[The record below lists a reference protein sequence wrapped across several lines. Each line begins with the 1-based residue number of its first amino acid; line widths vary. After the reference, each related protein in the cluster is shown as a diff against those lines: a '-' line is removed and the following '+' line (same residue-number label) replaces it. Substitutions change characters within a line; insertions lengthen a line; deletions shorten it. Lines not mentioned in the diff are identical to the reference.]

1 MTSSVWLAVG
11 AVAASLLGRGLG
23 PTTLVL
29 LATSVGVAAAG
40 LRLSGRDRTGRRW
53 LAAFGPSAIGAV
65 AIALR
70 LAALG
75 DVGPPAP
82 EATLPVESGPWTGD
96 VVSVSSP
103 RDGQQVA
110 ILRLTIGK
118 GPATA
123 TPPAEIDVAA
133 TLPRF
138 PAVEPGDAVRVKGR
152 IEAAH
157 DGPYGAYL
165 ARIGVAG
172 TIYSRMLEV
181 IGRREDP
188 AAHLERLR
196 RTAGAAL
203 EAAIPEPEAGLAAG
217 IVIGLRDRVDRDLA
231 ADFTTVGAS
240 HVVAISGWNIAIV
253 AATVASLAGR
263 LARRRRA
270 IVLVAAIV
278 AYVLFAGA
286 SPSVVRAAVMAGV
299 VLVARETGRAGRA
312 TAALCWAAALL
323 LLVDPALIADPG
335 FQLSTLATGGILAW
349 ANPWTERLGRLA
361 GGRLPGWLA
370 ESIGVSLAAQAATL
384 PVVLATFG
392 RLALISPV
400 VNLAIVPLVAPAMAA
415 SLVALAGGGLALA
428 GAPGVIA
435 TIAGLPAW
443 GLLTTMCTVIRAAAT
458 LPFANVTLG
467 PPWALVA
474 GAVSGLVI
482 LGLPAVLRR
491 RRRERSGRSLELGA
505 TEAKPPIATRAGA
518 VQSRL
523 PRAAA
528 SRLPRAALLA
538 LVAATAMVGL
548 AFAHRADGTTRIT
561 VIDVGQG
568 DAILVEGGHGGRML
582 VDGGPDPDRLL
593 IELDRRLPPW
603 DRRLDI
609 LVLTHPHEDH
619 VAGMPALLER
629 YRVGRVY
636 ETGMRGP
643 GPGYAA
649 FARELAGKA
658 GPPRSILSTG
668 ARIRVDDIRLQVLW
682 PDPGRV
688 PPEPPDAGRGINDV
702 SVVLLGEVAGRR
714 FLLTGDVE
722 DDVDPLLASRGLPPV
737 DILKVAHHGSATAS
751 TPAFLDRV
759 RPKVAIVSA
768 GAGNPYGHPARSTI
782 DRLAGAGA
790 RVLRTDTD
798 GSVAVTIAATGEI
811 GVATGGARRVA
822 VLTETVVADLT
833 LARAMLSR
841 AAMASAGPPAAAAPA
856 APTEPVRRALV
867 ARVAFACG
875 IPSSE

>member
-11 AVAASLLGRGLG
+11 AVAASLLGRGVG
-23 PTTLVL
+23 PATLIL
-29 LATSVGVAAAG
+29 LATAVGVAAAG
-40 LRLSGRDRTGRRW
+40 LRLSRRDRTGRRW
-53 LAAFGPSAIGAV
+53 LAAFGPGAIGAI

-70 LAALG
+70 LAAAG
-75 DVGPPAP
+75 DAGSPPAASP
-82 EATLPVESGPWTGD
+82 PAGSGQWTGD

-110 ILRLTIGK
+110 TIRLTIEDG
-118 GPATA
+118 GGAA
-123 TPPAEIDVAA
+123 GTPTEIEVAA

-138 PAVEPGDAVRVKGR
+138 PAVEPGDAVRVNGQ
-152 IEAAH
+152 IQAVP
-157 DGPYGAYL
+157 DGPYGDYL
-165 ARIGVAG
+165 ARIGVGG
-172 TIYSRMLEV
+172 TIYSRTLEV
-181 IGRREDP
+181 IGRRDDP
-188 AAHLERLR
+188 ATSLERLR
-196 RTAGAAL
+196 RAAGAAL
-203 EAAIPEPEAGLAAG
+203 AAAIPEPEAGLAAG
-217 IVIGLRDRVDRDLA
+217 IVIGLRERVDRDLA

-312 TAALCWAAALL
+312 SAALGWAAAVL
-323 LLVDPALIADPG
+323 LLVDPDLISDPG

-349 ANPWTERLGRLA
+349 ANPWTERLGRLG
-361 GGRLPGWLA
+361 GGRVPGWLA
-370 ESIGVSLAAQAATL
+370 ESIGVSLAAQTATI
-384 PVVLATFG
+384 PIVLATFG
-392 RLALISPV
+392 RLALVSPV

-415 SLVALAGGGLALA
+415 SLVALVGGGLALA
-428 GAPGVIA
+428 GGPAVVA
-435 TIAGLPAW
+435 TLAGLPAW
-443 GLLTTMCTVIRAAAT
+443 GFLTTMCTVIRAAAG

-467 PPWALVA
+467 PPWTLVA
-474 GAVSGLVI
+474 GAASGLAI
-482 LGLPAVLRR
+482 LGLPVVLRR
-491 RRRERSGRSLELGA
+491 GRRGRSRGPLERDA
-505 TEAKPPIATRAGA
+505 AGA
-518 VQSRL
+518 IPPVA
-523 PRAAA
+523 PRTGAPTA
-528 SRLPRAALLA
+528 RVPRTAILA

-629 YRVGRVY
+629 YRIGRVY

-649 FARELAGKA
+649 FARDLAGRA

-688 PPEPPDAGRGINDV
+688 SPEPPDAGRGINDV
-702 SVVLLGEVAGRR
+702 SVVLLGEVGGRR

-782 DRLAGAGA
+782 DRLAGTGA

-822 VLTETVVADLT
+822 ALTEPVLADLT
-833 LARAMLSR
+833 LARATIAPL
-841 AAMASAGPPAAAAPA
+841 ASATAATSTRSVGP
-856 APTEPVRRALV
+856 APTFLGS
-867 ARVAFACG
+867 RVAFACG
-875 IPSSE
+875 IPSSG